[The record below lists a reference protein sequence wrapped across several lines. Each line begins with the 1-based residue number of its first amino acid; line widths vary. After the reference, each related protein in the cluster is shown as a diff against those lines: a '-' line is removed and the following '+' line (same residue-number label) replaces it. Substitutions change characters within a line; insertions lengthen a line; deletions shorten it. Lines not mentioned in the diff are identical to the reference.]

1 MSRPTFRKSARS
13 TLAAR
18 SSLFEP
24 HLQPK
29 GAFRKVRKWRAT
41 PKRSR
46 DLFVFAASQVK
57 FTPCV
62 LAAIISVL
70 CAANAKASPFTYTE
84 SATVSTFN
92 VGENILN
99 STNKGGGI
107 FQFVKTGTGTGTFS
121 MNIAANKAGV
131 FGSNSDG
138 GTFSVL
144 LDGLTQISFAV
155 GNIVA
160 GSPPIRST
168 CERAVTGALKDR
180 CPPVVLALLIVAKIR
195 TVGLNEATGNSVQS
209 TMSIYDL
216 DVGYAN
222 MKNLPVQEIPLP

>member
-1 MSRPTFRKSARS
+1 M
-13 TLAAR
+13 
-18 SSLFEP
+18 
-24 HLQPK
+24 
-29 GAFRKVRKWRAT
+29 
-41 PKRSR
+41 RSR
-46 DLFVFAASQVK
+46 DFFVFAASQVK

-70 CAANAKASPFTYTE
+70 CAANAKASPLTYTE

-92 VGENILN
+92 VGENVIN
-99 STNKGGGI
+99 STNQGGGI

-121 MNIAANKAGV
+121 MNVAANEAGV

-138 GTFSVL
+138 GTLSVL
-144 LDGLTQISFAV
+144 LDAVTQASFAKV

-168 CERAVTGALKDR
+168 CEPAVTGALKDS
-180 CPPVVLALLIVAKIR
+180 CPSFVLALLIVAKSR
-195 TVGLNEATGNSVQS
+195 AVGLNEATGNPVQS

-216 DVGYAN
+216 NVGYAN
-222 MKNLPVQEIPLP
+222 MKNLPVQGIPLP

>member
-1 MSRPTFRKSARS
+1 M
-13 TLAAR
+13 
-18 SSLFEP
+18 
-24 HLQPK
+24 
-29 GAFRKVRKWRAT
+29 
-41 PKRSR
+41 RSR

-70 CAANAKASPFTYTE
+70 CAADAKASPLTYTE

-92 VGENILN
+92 VGENVSN
-99 STNKGGGI
+99 STNLGGGI

-121 MNIAANKAGV
+121 MNIAANEAGV

-144 LDGLTQISFAV
+144 LDSVTQTSFAV
-155 GNIVA
+155 VVA

-168 CERAVTGALKDR
+168 CEPVVTGALKNS
-180 CPPVVLALLIVAKIR
+180 CPPRCLGPPDR
-195 TVGLNEATGNSVQS
+195 GHGWPQ
-209 TMSIYDL
+209 
-216 DVGYAN
+216 
-222 MKNLPVQEIPLP
+222 